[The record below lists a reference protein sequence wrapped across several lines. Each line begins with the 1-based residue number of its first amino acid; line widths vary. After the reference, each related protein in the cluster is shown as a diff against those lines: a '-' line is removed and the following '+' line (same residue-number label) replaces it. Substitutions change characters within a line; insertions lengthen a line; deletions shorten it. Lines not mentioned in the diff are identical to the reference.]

1 MKDENKYLQLLAKV
15 LSKEASVEE
24 QQELEAWAQ
33 NSVDNQQFVE
43 QTELIWKEAEA
54 YNTSIST
61 NKEAAWAKLESR
73 IANSTPSQKT
83 TIKALWYK
91 VAAAAIIVAM
101 GLGWLYQQQA
111 LPENGEVQ
119 PILASISTGEQEQ
132 KEINLPDG
140 SIILLNEHSTLSY
153 DRAFRNRVVELKG
166 EAFFEVAKRQGQPF
180 EVRTTTTKTT
190 VLGTSFNVRS
200 YANQATE
207 IAVLTGKVAFEALD
221 DPKKER
227 VLLLPKEMASYQKE
241 MGMSKGQWQDQNALA
256 WKTQE
261 LIFDNHSLSAVL
273 PVLERYYGVTIEG
286 SEGLL
291 NCHYTGNFSQAE
303 LEEVLNTIA
312 FTFPTEVNI
321 EKKDDKYLLTGQGCD

>member
-1 MKDENKYLQLLAKV
+1 MKDEKKYLQLLGKV
-15 LSKEASVEE
+15 LSREASVEE
-24 QQELEAWAQ
+24 QQELEAWAKE
-33 NSVDNQQFVE
+33 SADNQQFVE
-43 QTELIWKEAEA
+43 HTTLIWNKAEA
-54 YNTSIST
+54 YEAPINT
-61 NKEAAWAKLESR
+61 NKEAAWANLESR
-73 IANSTPSQKT
+73 IKASAPSQKT

-91 VAAAAIIVAM
+91 VVAAVVIVAM
-101 GLGWLYQQQA
+101 GLGWFYQQQQ
-111 LPENGEVQ
+111 LPENAEVQ
-119 PILASISTGEQEQ
+119 PVLATISTGEQEQ

-140 SIILLNEHSTLSY
+140 STILLNEHSTISY
-153 DRAFRNRVVELKG
+153 DRAFKNRVVQLEG
-166 EAFFEVAKRQGQPF
+166 EAFFEVTKRQGQPF
-180 EVRTTTTKTT
+180 EVWTAATKTT

-200 YANQATE
+200 YAHQATE
-207 IAVLTGKVAFEALD
+207 IAVVTGKVAFESLD
-221 DPKKER
+221 DSKKEH

-241 MGMSKGQWQDQNALA
+241 AGITKGQWQDQNALA

-273 PVLERYYGVTIEG
+273 SVLERYYGVTIEG